1 MVQFQK
7 QTLKQRLFWQ
17 IWWTGNKNFRTILI
31 LIFFL
36 RTFFAKK
43 LSKQIQFLRSH
54 PNLFESKIKKKEK
67 EEKQL
72 KMQKRILILGNA
84 NFLKKLFFSL
94 FLKNFILFHFICIW
108 VQKNVFIFC
117 SPQFFFFI
125 MSFLA
130 HFCGHFEAKRVSK
143 NFGYLFWW
151 ASNFLPSK
159 ISLELAKTRK
169 MWGWDTNPRTSN

>member
-36 RTFFAKK
+36 RTFFCKK
-43 LSKQIQFLRSH
+43 TNWASRFNFCDRIQICLNQKL
-54 PNLFESKIKKKEK
+54 KKKEK

-84 NFLKKLFFSL
+84 NFLKKTFFSL

-117 SPQFFFFI
+117 SPQFF
-125 MSFLA
+125 SLLW
-130 HFCGHFEAKRVSK
+130 V
-143 NFGYLFWW
+143 FW
-151 ASNFLPSK
+151 L
-159 ISLELAKTRK
+159 ISAAILKQRGCQKTLVIFSDELQTFYH
-169 MWGWDTNPRTSN
+169 PRFH